1 MRVFQGMIVSL
12 CLGLFAISAS
22 AQVSPGAGT
31 WALGGYVGYYQPD
44 PDVIDD
50 AATGGVRVGYLLSDK
65 LSIMGSL
72 GVVQVDAE
80 NPFRGDLDSTLLDVN
95 LNYMFGGSGWFGFIL
110 SGGVGYAW
118 NDSNIKE
125 PVDPEFGVCAGS
137 CDVDDSFTAN
147 AAIGPV
153 FKVGSVGIRVMNR
166 WRYFDERDD
175 DEIDSELSVAVMIPL
190 GGR

>member
-1 MRVFQGMIVSL
+1 MRVFQRTLLALLL
-12 CLGLFAISAS
+12 CFSSGFAL

-44 PDVIDD
+44 PDVVDD
-50 AATGGVRVGYLLSDK
+50 AATGGVRVGYLLRDK
-65 LSIMGSL
+65 LSVMGSL
-72 GVVQVDAE
+72 GVATLDAE
-80 NPFRGDLDSTLLDVN
+80 NPFGGDLDSTLLDVN
-95 LNYMFGGSGWFGFIL
+95 LSYMFGGSNWFGFVL
-110 SGGVGYAW
+110 SGGLGYAW
-118 NDSNIKE
+118 YDSNFNF
-125 PVDPEFGVCAGS
+125 PPGFVCVGS
-137 CDVDDSFTAN
+137 ECDVDDSFTVN